1 MKSNFTNRVINFLG
15 RKKNLLLSN
24 VLSFYIKHLI
34 CNLKGIKIGTG
45 NVFLGNPYFYK
56 ANGGSI
62 KIGNNNKFVSS
73 ETINKMGLNH
83 RCLIS
88 ATPGVS
94 NKCKIEIG
102 DNCGFS
108 GTSIWC
114 FCDIKIGNNVRCG
127 ANTLI
132 MDGDAHFDDER
143 TSPPQPI
150 VIEDNVFLGAGVVVR
165 KGVRIGKNSVIGM
178 YSMVTHDIPENVVAV
193 GTPCKIIKRN
203 TNESF
208 MVCK

>member
-1 MKSNFTNRVINFLG
+1 MKSEFSNRIMNFVSRNCNKIYSYTI
-15 RKKNLLLSN
+15 
-24 VLSFYIKHLI
+24 SFYMKSII
-34 CNLKGIKIGTG
+34 CKMRHIEIGNNNIFIG
-45 NVFLGNPYFYK
+45 KPHFYK

-73 ETINKMGLNH
+73 ETINKIGLNH

-88 ATPGVS
+88 ATPGFFE
-94 NKCKIEIG
+94 KCKIEIG

-114 FCDIKIGNNVRCG
+114 FYDIKIGNNVRCG

-132 MDGDAHFDDER
+132 MDGDAHFEDYR
-143 TSPPQPI
+143 TSPPKPI
-150 VIEDNVFLGAGVVVR
+150 VIEDNVFLGAGVVVK

-178 YSMVTHDIPENVVAV
+178 YSIVTHDIPENVVAV
-193 GTPCKIIKRN
+193 GTPCKIIKN
-203 TNESF
+203 I
-208 MVCK
+208 